1 MTGGAG
7 LIWEHALVGGVP
19 HRTRRDWT
27 LLAPGGWGA
36 ADGCTVRSGDGH
48 MAGQAGLRI

>member
-7 LIWEHALVGGVP
+7 LAWERAQVGG
-19 HRTRRDWT
+19 RDWT

-48 MAGQAGLRI
+48 VASQAGLRI